1 MDKRLAWLGVS
12 LNQHLWRYFRHLQD
26 DEIEEA
32 YKGSVKTTMGL
43 LGVNKEVA
51 SATMKQLSSI
61 DLEAEAEKINRL
73 RINFVTRADKSYPES
88 LRNLY
93 DKPAVLFFK
102 GDLNE
107 SHDVVAMVGSRKST
121 EYGRTIAREIAS
133 SLAEAGITIVS
144 GMARGIDSAAH
155 RGALERG
162 RTVAVFGA
170 GIDNIYPPEN
180 RHLAKEIEKSGAI
193 VSEYPPGTPPRAMNF
208 PGRNRIIAGLAKVV
222 LIIEASKRSGALIT
236 ADFALEQGKDI
247 LVVPGSIKS
256 AVSAGCHGLLK
267 DGAGVIE
274 SADDVLELLGYEKA
288 EKKEAQEVL
297 SEGET
302 KVLAFVDYY
311 KTHVDTIIRNDGRS
325 EQKVLTD
332 LSMLQAQGLIKK
344 QVGGWYLRVR

>member
-1 MDKRLAWLGVS
+1 MNKRLAWLGVG
-12 LNQHLWRYFRHLQD
+12 LNQQLWRYFRHLRD
-26 DEIEEA
+26 DEVEEV
-32 YKGSVKTTMGL
+32 YKGSVKTTMRL
-43 LGVNKEVA
+43 LGVNREVA
-51 SATMKQLSSI
+51 SATNKQLSSI
-61 DLEAEAEKINRL
+61 DLEAEAEKIKRL
-73 RINFVTRADKSYPES
+73 QINFVTRADRSYPES

-93 DKPAVLFFK
+93 DKPVVLFFK

-107 SHDVVAMVGSRKST
+107 SNDVVAMVGSRKST
-121 EYGRTIAREIAS
+121 AYGRTIAREIAS

-155 RGALERG
+155 KGALEQG

-170 GIDNIYPPEN
+170 GIDKIYPPEN
-180 RHLAKEIEKSGAI
+180 RDLAKEIEKSGAI
-193 VSEYPPGTPPRAMNF
+193 ISEYPPGTPPRALNF

-256 AVSAGCHGLLK
+256 AVSAGCHGLIK

-274 SADDVLELLGYEKA
+274 SADDVLELLGCERV
-288 EKKEAQEVL
+288 ERKETQQVL

-302 KVLAFVDYY
+302 KVLANVDYY
-311 KTHVDTIIRNDGRS
+311 KTHVDTIIKDDGRS
-325 EQKVLTD
+325 EQKVLAD